1 VSRKAIA
8 GVALVVSALGAVCTG
23 QSAPSA
29 QTRRPASPPGTSA
42 TEMGGR
48 FNDRQVYVAG
58 KWIEIKYGRPI
69 KRGRDL
75 FGPQDYAE
83 ALYDGAP
90 VWRAGANV
98 STRLVTE
105 ATLTI
110 GGKTVPPG
118 EYTLFIDLQPERWM
132 LIVSTWP
139 AQMTYDTNNKTALF
153 GAYDYTP
160 DKDVVRVPMTRETLP
175 HSFDQLSWE
184 FVDVSETGG
193 RLAVIWDTQMASV
206 PFMMQ
211 K

>member
-1 VSRKAIA
+1 VSSTSIA
-8 GVALVVSALGAVCTG
+8 AVILGIVALGAVCV
-23 QSAPSA
+23 A
-29 QTRRPASPPGTSA
+29 QTPARRVASPPGTSA
-42 TEMGGR
+42 TELGGR
-48 FNDRQVYVAG
+48 YNDRQAYVGG

-75 FGPQDYAE
+75 FGPDDYAE

-105 ATLTI
+105 AALTI
-110 GGKTVPPG
+110 GGKTVAPG
-118 EYTLFIDLQPERWM
+118 EYTLFIDLQPQGWT

-160 DKDVVRVPMTRETLP
+160 EKDVVRVAMTRETLP

-184 FVDVSETGG
+184 FIDVGEMGAS
-193 RLAVIWDTQMASV
+193 LAIIWDKQMASV
-206 PFMMQ
+206 PFTIQ

>member
-1 VSRKAIA
+1 VTRTGMAA
-8 GVALVVSALGAVCTG
+8 VVFGVAALGAVV
-23 QSAPSA
+23 AA
-29 QTRRPASPPGTSA
+29 QARRVASPPGVSA
-42 TEMGGR
+42 TELGGR
-48 FNDRQVYVAG
+48 YNDRQAYVGG
-58 KWIEIKYGRPI
+58 KWIEIRYGRPI

-75 FGPQDYAE
+75 FGPSDYAE

-105 ATLTI
+105 AALVI
-110 GGKTVPPG
+110 GGTTVAPG
-118 EYTLFIDLQPERWM
+118 EYTLFIDLQPEGWT

-175 HSFDQLSWE
+175 HAFDQLSWE

-193 RLAVIWDTQMASV
+193 SLALIWDTQMASA
-206 PFMMQ
+206 PFTIR